1 MKGKKLLWLAGAA
14 ALAAVAVL
22 AWLLM
27 PRTNAT
33 QKAFL
38 EKADRLKAAVVTDE
52 TAAALG
58 DCPIEGV
65 GHAVFLSASDGASRA
80 KVYKGTGKTLSDA
93 WDNAVRNTAK
103 DMNRDAAAFR
113 WLRADVVSSAW
124 AANAMDVLKK
134 GMEEQ
139 GMSGVKLWIATY
151 GDDPLVYPIME
162 KMIEYDKP
170 VLFHTFVK
178 AVGQLRYE
186 TTSYHIGNIA
196 ERYPEAKIIMAHL
209 GGEPYH
215 GIRNVAKYKNVWI
228 DHSGTLVGS
237 NDLQHTIDLVGVD
250 RVLFGSD
257 MPITYAGAYGQ
268 VLEAK
273 LTEEEREKIFWK
285 NTAELFGEGF

>member
-1 MKGKKLLWLAGAA
+1 MTIIER
-14 ALAAVAVL
+14 VIP
-22 AWLLM
+22 M
-27 PRTNAT
+27 
-33 QKAFL
+33 
-38 EKADRLKAAVVTDE
+38 VTDVHAHVMTHNIDGGKRNLLNVAE
-52 TAAALG
+52 RF
-58 DCPIEGV
+58 GV
-65 GHAVFLSASDGASRA
+65 DRYYISTIDGAESPDEA
-80 KVYKGTGKTLSDA
+80 TIDFDNKVTLDFMKEQPDLIKGYVYI
-93 WDNAVRNTAK
+93 NPRN
-103 DMNRDAAAFR
+103 
-113 WLRADVVSSAW
+113 
-124 AANAMDVLKK
+124 ANALDVLKK
-134 GMEEQ
+134 GIEED

-151 GDDPLVYPIME
+151 ADDPLVYPIME
-162 KMIEYDKP
+162 KMIEYNKP

-186 TTSYHIGNIA
+186 TTSYHIGNLA
-196 ERYPEAKIIMAHL
+196 ERYPESKIIMAHL

-215 GIRNVAKYKNVWI
+215 AIRNVVKYKNVWI

-273 LTEEEREKIFWK
+273 LTDEERQKIFWK